1 MPLFDFLAGKP
12 QRRGTV
18 GPSFKLLPSEL
29 RQAPFTPP
37 ALPALRDLPEL
48 CGDEDRRWLDTGIY
62 LLNREDCY
70 AAERCFR
77 SLLERAPELWTGNFE
92 CQANLAASL
101 RRQGRLREALDHVH
115 LAIAVVPKELSVRRM
130 LVELMD
136 ELEFPSADVLR
147 EIDAAL
153 ELAPADDDLL
163 QRRQRYEYR
172 ADARTEPNDGNDGE
186 ELS

>member
-1 MPLFDFLAGKP
+1 MPLFDFLADKP
-12 QRRGTV
+12 QKSETDE
-18 GPSFKLLPSEL
+18 PSLNLLPPQL

-37 ALPALRDLPEL
+37 ALPALRDLHEL
-48 CGDEDRRWLDTGIY
+48 CGEDDRRWLDTGIY
-62 LLNREDCY
+62 LLNRDDCY

-77 SLLERAPELWTGNFE
+77 RLLEYAPDRWTGNFE
-92 CQANLAASL
+92 CQANLAVSL
-101 RRQGRLREALDHVH
+101 RRQGRLREGLDHIRS
-115 LAIAVVPKELSVRRM
+115 AIAAAPNELSVRRM

-163 QRRQRYEYR
+163 QRRQRYEYH
-172 ADARTEPNDGNDGE
+172 ANAGAKPDDGNDGE
-186 ELS
+186 DRS